1 MMSAVS
7 STAMTSE
14 NQEQVRYKKEE
25 EATIQAIIR
34 ELEQNQ
40 EMKELHQPT
49 CNMMQSNNITA
60 SPEYMLPEYVT
71 LKNSRAPVI
80 DLGHMGP
87 EYIPPPPTNVYDTAI
102 HPQINNLGDRPIQ
115 ELHPAVITPKQHTS
129 YQI

>member
-14 NQEQVRYKKEE
+14 NQEQVKYKKEE
-25 EATIQAIIR
+25 EATIQAILR

-40 EMKELHQPT
+40 EMTEVHHPT
-49 CNMMQSNNITA
+49 CNMVQSNNITE
-60 SPEYMLPEYVT
+60 SPEYMLPEYGT
-71 LKNSRAPVI
+71 LRNHSAPFI
-80 DLGHMGP
+80 NLGHIGP
-87 EYIPPPPTNVYDTAI
+87 EHIPPPPSKAYDTSI
-102 HPQINNLGDRPIQ
+102 HPQINNLEDHPLQ